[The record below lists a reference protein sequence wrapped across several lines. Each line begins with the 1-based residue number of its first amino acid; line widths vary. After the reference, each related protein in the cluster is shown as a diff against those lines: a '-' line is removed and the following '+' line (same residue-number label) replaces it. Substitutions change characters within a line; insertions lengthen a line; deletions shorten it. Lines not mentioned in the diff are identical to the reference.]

1 MKLVE
6 LREALEAD
14 KEKAEKFEQALA
26 GDECKACGNDAEAFS
41 LAARAVGLEIAPEEV
56 ERAMAEGQE
65 LDTEE
70 LKKVAGGKPTC
81 DSFFITVED
90 NDGHDGWCL
99 TAWHCFVATLHTE
112 GGTANEACFSDYACM
127 YAYEL

>member
-1 MKLVE
+1 MTLSE
-6 LREALEAD
+6 LFTTLKAD
-14 KEKAEKFEQALA
+14 KDKAEKFKKALE
-26 GDECKACGNDAEAFS
+26 GDEFKTCGNDAEAFS
-41 LAARAVGLEIAPEEV
+41 LAARAVGFEIAPEEV

-65 LDTEE
+65 LDAEE
-70 LKKVAGGKPTC
+70 LKKVAGGKPSC

-90 NDGHDGWCL
+90 NDGHDGWCM